1 MKKSTYLKA
10 FIGLGLIG
18 TVALASDIEI
28 NDEQK
33 DLSIKSS
40 IQLNDE
46 VSESAEK
53 SAAKIDA
60 YDVCKILKKIES
72 GKIVKV
78 KLENEDGNLV
88 YTSEVVTKN
97 GENLDYIIDAGN
109 GKILYKK
116 IDKNDKEEDDEDTN
130 SRG

>member
-18 TVALASDIEI
+18 TVVFASDIEI
-28 NDEQK
+28 SDEQK

-40 IQLNDE
+40 IQLSDE
-46 VSESAEK
+46 VSEHAEK
-53 SAAKIDA
+53 NAAKIDA
-60 YDVCKILKKIES
+60 YDVCNILKKIET

-88 YTSEVVTKN
+88 YTSEVVLKN